1 MRKDGMKEQTIPR
14 RRILTLLVENRIGV
28 LARIAGLIAAK
39 GYNIDSVSV
48 GETMDSSVSRV
59 TLVVHGDDWIMEQV
73 VKQLN
78 RLVDVVKVV
87 DLTEEDCI
95 ERELVLLR
103 ITAAESSNR
112 AEIVRIADIFRA
124 RIVDVTHRT
133 YTLEVTGDEHK
144 IQALLDLL
152 RPFGIKEL
160 VRTGQ
165 IAITRASK
173 DFPRKLERVE
183 EGEEQ
188 VERKST
194 AAAP

>member
-1 MRKDGMKEQTIPR
+1 MKEQPPAR
-14 RRILTLLVENRIGV
+14 RHILTLLVENRIGV

-48 GETMDSSVSRV
+48 GETMDNSMSRV
-59 TLVVHGDDWIMEQV
+59 TLVVHGDEWVMEQV

-95 ERELVLLR
+95 EREMILIRVN
-103 ITAAESSNR
+103 AEAPNR
-112 AEIVRIADIFRA
+112 AEILRIADIFRA
-124 RIVDVTHRT
+124 RVVDVTHRT
-133 YTLEVTGDEHK
+133 YTLEVTGVEHK
-144 IQALLDLL
+144 IQALLDLF

-165 IAITRASK
+165 IAIARASK
-173 DFPRKLERVE
+173 TAPRKLERVA
-183 EGEEQ
+183 GTEEQ
-188 VERKST
+188 VESKST
-194 AAAP
+194 AGTP